1 MDNEEKQEFK
11 YKESSKNIFSKID
24 IVNNYT
30 LEEINKLNDKY
41 KEMGLFIKLVRVDNY
56 GKEKSPSDLISKNFI
71 SRKRLLKRHSKM
83 TIEQL
88 YYKYFCVDSF
98 SEKSKNLRSFSKLKG
113 EDELC
118 DIEGYKEL
126 QKNINEIHEDFQKL
140 ENKKCR
146 IKKND
151 FKEKIMNYIQRFNKY
166 LTSRQY
172 TDIYNKFK
180 EKSMFYV
187 ELNKIDDLYEWPIPL
202 LKEFKAEIEILAIKN
217 NLNKNL
223 GKDIYENEKSKS
235 EKEDKEKDEEEN
247 EESNSNSSDSF
258 NSINS

>member
-30 LEEINKLNDKY
+30 LGEINKLNDKY

-71 SRKRLLKRHSKM
+71 SKKRLLKRHSKM

-88 YYKYFCVDSF
+88 YYKYFCIDSF

-140 ENKKCR
+140 
-146 IKKND
+146 
-151 FKEKIMNYIQRFNKY
+151 
-166 LTSRQY
+166 
-172 TDIYNKFK
+172 
-180 EKSMFYV
+180 
-187 ELNKIDDLYEWPIPL
+187 
-202 LKEFKAEIEILAIKN
+202 
-217 NLNKNL
+217 
-223 GKDIYENEKSKS
+223 
-235 EKEDKEKDEEEN
+235 
-247 EESNSNSSDSF
+247 
-258 NSINS
+258 

>member
-1 MDNEEKQEFK
+1 
-11 YKESSKNIFSKID
+11 
-24 IVNNYT
+24 
-30 LEEINKLNDKY
+30 
-41 KEMGLFIKLVRVDNY
+41 
-56 GKEKSPSDLISKNFI
+56 
-71 SRKRLLKRHSKM
+71 M

-88 YYKYFCVDSF
+88 YYKYFCIDSF
-98 SEKSKNLRSFSKLKG
+98 SEKYKNLRSFSKLKG

-146 IKKND
+146 IKKDD
-151 FKEKIMNYIQRFNKY
+151 FKEKIMKYIQGFNKY
-166 LTSRQY
+166 LTPRQY

-202 LKEFKAEIEILAIKN
+202 LKEFKAEIEIAAISNILNLKCGRKN
-217 NLNKNL
+217 DKQNKNEQ
-223 GKDIYENEKSKS
+223 KREENEKNKNKEEDDSDSSSSFSKS
-235 EKEDKEKDEEEN
+235 L
-247 EESNSNSSDSF
+247 
-258 NSINS
+258 